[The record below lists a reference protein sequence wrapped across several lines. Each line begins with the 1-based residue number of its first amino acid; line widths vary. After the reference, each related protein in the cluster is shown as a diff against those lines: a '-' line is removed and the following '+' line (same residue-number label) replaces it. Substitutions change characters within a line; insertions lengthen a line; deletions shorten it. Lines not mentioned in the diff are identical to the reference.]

1 MSKVIVPEHVA
12 RAVEKDL
19 KSKKI
24 ETPTED
30 GGPKKQKKPEVV
42 EKIDSAFVEATARV
56 LDPTLLDKSFL
67 ERMPQPSGWRILIL
81 PYKGKGVTEGGIQ
94 LVKETVD
101 RESLATV
108 VSYVVKMGPMCYSD
122 KNKFGDTPWCK
133 KGDWVLIGRYAGAR
147 FKLGDDAECRIIN
160 DDEVIAVIGDPD
172 DIVSA

>member
-12 RAVEKDL
+12 KAVEKENL
-19 KSKKI
+19 
-24 ETPTED
+24 
-30 GGPKKQKKPEVV
+30 QKV
-42 EKIDSAFVEATARV
+42 EKEKTPEAVEKVEKAYTEASQRV
-56 LDPTLLDKSFL
+56 LDPSLLDKSFL
-67 ERMPQPSGWRILIL
+67 ERMPQPTGWRILIL

-94 LVKETVD
+94 LIKETVD

-160 DDEVIAVIGDPD
+160 DDEVIATIEDPD